1 MTQAPC
7 YIGIMSGT
15 SMDGVDAVLARF
27 DNQGI
32 AVIASVTLPFV
43 DELRAESLALNRPG
57 DNELGRAAVVA
68 NQIADLYAATVT
80 QLLRDSGLAPHAISA
95 IGAHGQTVRH
105 RPDLGYSL
113 QLLNGARLAEKT
125 GITTICDF
133 RSGDIAAGGHGAP
146 LVPAF
151 HTDIFGLSPTR
162 VILNLGGIAN
172 ISLLAAPPAAVI
184 GYDTGPANLLL
195 DYWHQTH
202 RGGRFDNDGAFA
214 ASGSVIPELL
224 EAMLRERFFHLA
236 PPKSTG
242 RDLFSP
248 AWLHGFAPERHAPQ
262 DVQATLLALT
272 VESAAAAIRPNNPG
286 EVLVCGGGALN
297 GAMMAGLRSALAPIK
312 VASTLTAG
320 VDPMHVEALAFAWLA
335 KRRMEHAPGNLPAV
349 TGALGPR
356 VLGAI
361 YSPFAD
367 G

>member
-1 MTQAPC
+1 MAQEPF

-27 DNQGI
+27 DDPG
-32 AVIASVTLPFV
+32 VTVMASVTLPF
-43 DELRAESLALNRPG
+43 DDDLRAESLALNQPG
-57 DNELGRAAVVA
+57 DNELGRAALVA
-68 NQIADLYAATVT
+68 NQIADLYAATVA
-80 QLLRDSGLAPHAISA
+80 QLLRESGLAPTAIRA

-151 HTDIFGLSPTR
+151 HADIFGLSPTR

-172 ISLLAAPPAAVI
+172 ISLLVAPPNFVI
-184 GYDTGPANLLL
+184 GFDTGPANLLL

-202 RGGRFDNDGAFA
+202 RGGRFDRDGAFA
-214 ASGSVIPELL
+214 ASGAVIPALL
-224 EAMLRERFFHLA
+224 EAMLRERFFHLS

-248 AWLHGFAPERHAPQ
+248 AWLHGFAPELYAPQ

-272 VESAAAAIRPNNPG
+272 IASAAAAIRPNNPSQ
-286 EVLVCGGGALN
+286 VLVCGGGALN
-297 GAMMAGLRSALAPIK
+297 GAMMAGLRTALAPIE
-312 VASTLTAG
+312 VASTLKAG

-335 KRRMEHAPGNLPAV
+335 KRRLTRAAGNLPAV
-349 TGALGPR
+349 TGAHGPR

-361 YSPFAD
+361 YSPFCE